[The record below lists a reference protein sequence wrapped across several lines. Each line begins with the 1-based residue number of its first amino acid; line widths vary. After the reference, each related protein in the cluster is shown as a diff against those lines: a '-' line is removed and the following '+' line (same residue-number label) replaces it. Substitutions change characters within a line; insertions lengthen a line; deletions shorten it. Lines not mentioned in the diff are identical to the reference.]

1 MNINICE
8 EYTDAPGGRYESQG
22 RFSGEDF
29 RKKILKPRFIEASNK
44 NEKLFIDFDG
54 GYGYGS
60 SFLEEAFGGLIRE
73 LKEEHNL
80 AYKKAFDII
89 EIKSEDEPGLIARV
103 IEYMNDEIKN

>member
-22 RFSGEDF
+22 PFSGENF
-29 RKKILKPRFIEASNK
+29 RKKILKPRFIEAANK
-44 NEKLFIDFDG
+44 EEKLFIDFDG

-73 LKEEHNL
+73 LKEEKNSI
-80 AYKKAFDII
+80 YKKALDII
-89 EIKSEDEPGLIARV
+89 EIKSDDEPNLIQRV
-103 IEYMNDEIKN
+103 KDYMKNEI